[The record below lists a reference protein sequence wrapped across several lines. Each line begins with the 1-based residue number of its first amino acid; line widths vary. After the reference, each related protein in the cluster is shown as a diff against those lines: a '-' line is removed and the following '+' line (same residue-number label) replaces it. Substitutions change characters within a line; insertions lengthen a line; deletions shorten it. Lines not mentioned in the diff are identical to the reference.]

1 MKRFLVALT
10 LASLFASLP
19 VFAQKQYKVVS
30 HVKLGGEGGWDYLYY
45 DKDAH
50 RLFITRG
57 NHVMVVDTNTLK
69 TTDDIPDLSGIHGVT
84 LAPELGRGFIS
95 NGGDNSVTIFDL
107 KTLKKLDNVKVGE
120 RPDAIMYDPF
130 SKHVFTFNARSKDST
145 VVDAATGKVVGTVPL
160 GGKPEF
166 PATDQKGKV
175 FVNIEDKSQIVEIDA
190 AKLTV
195 LNTWPVSPCQEP
207 SALAFDKE
215 HHRLFAGCGNKIMA
229 VVDSDSG
236 KVVTTVPIGEG
247 VDAGRFN
254 PNTQEV
260 FMSCGEGVLTVIHE
274 DGPDKYTV
282 TQNLPTAKG
291 ARTMAMDYENGVG
304 YLVTAQREPKPPPPG
319 QRPAMVPGTF
329 ELIVVKAE

>member
-1 MKRFLVALT
+1 MKRVLALLITATVLVARP
-10 LASLFASLP
+10 A
-19 VFAQKQYKVVS
+19 FAQKQYKVVN

-45 DKDAH
+45 DKDGH

-57 NHVMVVDTNTLK
+57 THVMVVDTASLK
-69 TTDDIPDLSGIHGVT
+69 VTNDIPDLSGIHGVT
-84 LAPELGRGFIS
+84 LAPGLNRGFIS

-130 SKHVFTFNARSKDST
+130 TKYVFTFNARSKDST
-145 VVDAATGKVVGTVPL
+145 VVDAATGKVVVTIPL

-166 PATDQKGKV
+166 PATDENGKA
-175 FVNIEDKSQIVEIDA
+175 FVNIEDKNEIAEIDA
-190 AKLTV
+190 NKLTV
-195 LNTWPVSPCQEP
+195 LNHWPLGPCQEP
-207 SALAFDKE
+207 SALAFDRE
-215 HHRLFAGCGNKIMA
+215 HHRLFAGCGNKMMA
-229 VVDSDSG
+229 VVDSQSG

-254 PNTQEV
+254 ANTQEV

-274 DGPDKYTV
+274 DSPDKYTV
-282 TQNLPTAKG
+282 RQNLPTAKG
-291 ARTMAMDYENGVG
+291 ARTMAMDYESGTA
-304 YLVTAQREPKPPPPG
+304 YLVTAQRDPKPPAPG
-319 QRPAMVPGTF
+319 QRPAIVPGTF